1 MIDPP
6 TECRRCPRLVALRH
20 DVRAAYPRYHAA
32 PVRSFGPATARLLVV
47 GLAPALHGANAS
59 GRPFSDEQSGALIY
73 RMLYDYGFASRAQGP
88 DAGPELRD
96 CRITNVVK
104 CLPPQNKPVA
114 QEINACNPFLA
125 SELAP
130 ARILLVLGGVAHKAV
145 VRALGMRQRDRVF
158 AHGAEHALPGGRVLV
173 DSYHCSRYNL
183 NTRRLTEAMFA
194 RVFVRVRQL
203 VDAGGLPANDAPP

>member
-1 MIDPP
+1 M
-6 TECRRCPRLVALRH
+6 ALRQ
-20 DVRAAYPRYHAA
+20 DVRAAYPGYHAA

-73 RMLYDYGFASRAQGP
+73 RMLYQYGFASRAEATGE
-88 DAGPELRD
+88 GPELRD

-130 ARILLVLGGVAHKAV
+130 ARVLLVLGGVAHKAV
-145 VRALGMRQRDRVF
+145 VRALASRQRDRVF
-158 AHGAEHALPGGRVLV
+158 GHGAEHVIGGGRVLI

-194 RVFVRVRQL
+194 QVFARVRQL
-203 VDAGGLPANDAPP
+203 VDAGGLPAGAAPP